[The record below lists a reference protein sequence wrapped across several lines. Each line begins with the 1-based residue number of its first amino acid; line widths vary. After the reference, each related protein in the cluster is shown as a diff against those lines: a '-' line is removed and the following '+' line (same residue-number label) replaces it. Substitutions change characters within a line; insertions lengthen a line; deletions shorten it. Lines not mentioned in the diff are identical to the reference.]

1 MFGSRV
7 GFMQGRLSPL
17 VDGKIQAFPWDHWES
32 EFAEASRL
40 DLGLI
45 EWTLDQHRL
54 YDNPIMTVRGRE
66 QVRALSVEN
75 SIEIASVTG
84 DCFMQAPFFKAK
96 GEERTSRLNDLRSIV
111 QACSDLKIRYLVLP
125 LVDGGSI
132 SSAFEEDEVVSELEA
147 LTPFFEQYGVSIV
160 FESDYPP
167 QEVLQFMRRLPSG
180 HFGINYDIG
189 NSAAL
194 GFDCVEEIGTY
205 ADYIWNVHV
214 KDRIYAG
221 TTVPL
226 GEGDADLAGA
236 IRCLE
241 RSGYQGN
248 YILQTA
254 RAVNEQHAEV
264 LQRYR
269 SMVMEWLETSQD
281 GT

>member
-1 MFGSRV
+1 
-7 GFMQGRLSPL
+7 MQGRLSPL

-54 YDNPIMTVRGRE
+54 YDNPMMTARGQE
-66 QVRALSVEN
+66 QIRALAVAN

-84 DCFMQAPFFKAK
+84 DFFMQAPFFKAR
-96 GEERTSRLNDLRSIV
+96 GEERTSRLNDLRRIV

-125 LVDGGSI
+125 LVDGGRI
-132 SSAFEEDEVVSELEA
+132 SSAFEEDEVASELEA
-147 LTPFFEQYGVSIV
+147 LTPFLEQYGVSIV

-167 QEVLQFMRRLPSG
+167 QELLQFMRRLPSDR
-180 HFGINYDIG
+180 FGINYDIG

-205 ADYIWNVHV
+205 ADCIWNVHV

-226 GEGDADLAGA
+226 GEGDADLAGT